1 MKVFSEIIGQKR
13 AIDFLRRVIGGDRI
27 PHAYLFT
34 GIRGVGKSTTA
45 LALARAVNCAAD
57 TTGDGCGRCI
67 ICRQLSSGNFPDIIS
82 VAPDGQN
89 IKIEQIRELN
99 RALNYKPVSGRY
111 RITII
116 DRAEMMT
123 EEAANSFLKTLEE
136 PPPGNII
143 VLKVVDP
150 RDLLPTIVS
159 RCQRVPFN
167 PLDRDIIRDY
177 LVAHHN
183 QDDNT
188 AYLAAGI
195 ADGSLGRA
203 IEICEEGFLDAR
215 RELLEHI
222 LGLKDMPASQAVELA
237 FEYGKKYSRK
247 AQEDQS
253 GIDLYGVIGIWKSC
267 LRDML
272 LVTIGGNYDMMEN
285 RDYREMIAGLA
296 AKHDADKLIES
307 FFLLEDCQ
315 RDLIRNPNPGLL
327 VEKMLLELKALNN

>member
-1 MKVFSEIIGQKR
+1 MKAFSEIIGQEK
-13 AIDFLRRVIGGDRI
+13 AIDFLKRVIGGDRI

-34 GIRGVGKSTTA
+34 GINGVGKSTTA
-45 LALARAVNCAAD
+45 LALARTVNCTSD

-67 ICRQLSSGNFPDIIS
+67 TCRQLTSGNFPDIIS
-82 VAPDGQN
+82 IAPDGQN

-99 RALNYKPVSGRY
+99 RALNYKPVSGKY

-143 VLKVVDP
+143 VLKVVDL

-167 PLDRDIIRDY
+167 PLNRDTIKEY

-195 ADGSLGRA
+195 ADGSLGKA

-215 RELLEHI
+215 RELIELI
-222 LGLKDMPASQAVELA
+222 LGLKDMPGKQAVELA
-237 FEYGKKYSRK
+237 FEYGKKYSK
-247 AQEDQS
+247 KTQDDQS
-253 GIDLYGVIGIWKSC
+253 DIDLHGVIGIWKTC
-267 LRDML
+267 LRDIL
-272 LVTIGGNYDMMEN
+272 LASVRGNYDMMEN
-285 RDYREMIAGLA
+285 RDYRDRIAALA
-296 AKHDADKLIES
+296 AKYDADKLIES

-315 RDLIRNPNPGLL
+315 RDLIRNPNSGLL
-327 VEKMLLELKALNN
+327 MEKMLLELKTLNN